1 MTSTLAWKIP
11 WTEEPGRLQS
21 MGSLRVRH
29 DWATSLSLSLFTFMH
44 WRRKWQSTPVFLPG
58 ESQGRRG
65 LGGLPSM
72 ESHRVGHYW
81 SDLKSSSSSFC
92 EMSGLSLKF
101 FSVCS
106 KFLDVSLFRPNLFI
120 KNDLRTRGGHFTVK
134 PSKKSFVM
142 VMFYCSISN
151 LLCYLSNI
159 IIYSFVNIIWAVR

>member
-1 MTSTLAWKIP
+1 
-11 WTEEPGRLQS
+11 
-21 MGSLRVRH
+21 
-29 DWATSLSLSLFTFMH
+29 
-44 WRRKWQSTPVFLPG
+44 
-58 ESQGRRG
+58 
-65 LGGLPSM
+65 
-72 ESHRVGHYW
+72 
-81 SDLKSSSSSFC
+81 
-92 EMSGLSLKF
+92 MSGLSLKF

-159 IIYSFVNIIWAVR
+159 IIYSFVNII